1 MTIRVEVAEQFYR
14 LTIPADEEE
23 RVRRAAKHI
32 RTEIEALK
40 HRYEASLMEYLAM
53 AAIRISIENEENKER
68 LTMAPEALKL
78 KALAAQLE
86 EWVGET
92 EGGSAVQ
99 GKDVGTDVAGAEG
112 RGEIVKPK
120 AKRGRPRKVPQTGQ

>member
-14 LTIPADEEE
+14 LTIPAEEEE

-68 LTMAPEALKL
+68 LQMAPEALKL
-78 KALAAQLE
+78 KALASQLDQWAGTYGDRENQTAQ
-86 EWVGET
+86 T
-92 EGGSAVQ
+92 EPAP
-99 GKDVGTDVAGAEG
+99 
-112 RGEIVKPK
+112 IVKPK
-120 AKRGRPRKVPQTGQ
+120 ARRGRPRKTDSVKP